1 MSTGTPDVPNN
12 GHDRSLRAGSKAGA
26 SPRRPVAS
34 SHEVRRA
41 PHVSSRSNFFFWV
54 SAPRYRGVACP
65 TRPCA
70 ARGTASTSTSRVA
83 TTTIGGGAAPPRG
96 HRTQGTTATQTAERV
111 PCACRTAPRAPPRAR
126 RHRESPA
133 LTREVYGPKAPPS
146 AARAHAGNQ
155 LRRAHARRRQHVPI
169 RVTSSGEHAC

>member
-54 SAPRYRGVACP
+54 SAPRSRGVARP

-70 ARGTASTSTSRVA
+70 ARGTASSSASTSRVA
-83 TTTIGGGAAPPRG
+83 TTTIGGG
-96 HRTQGTTATQTAERV
+96 HRTQGTTATTPDGSASPRVERH
-111 PCACRTAPRAPPRAR
+111 PGYHRDDAR
-126 RHRESPA
+126 RQSESPA
-133 LTREVYGPKAPPS
+133 LTREVYVPEGTTLGRAYPS
-146 AARAHAGNQ
+146 G
-155 LRRAHARRRQHVPI
+155 
-169 RVTSSGEHAC
+169 

>member
-70 ARGTASTSTSRVA
+70 ARGTASTSTSTA
-83 TTTIGGGAAPPRG
+83 TTGAPPAVPAGRYSFVLNPPKTHPGGG
-96 HRTQGTTATQTAERV
+96 Q
-111 PCACRTAPRAPPRAR
+111 
-126 RHRESPA
+126 
-133 LTREVYGPKAPPS
+133 
-146 AARAHAGNQ
+146 HAGPDANYLNQ
-155 LRRAHARRRQHVPI
+155 SCLGKREWLLGKR
-169 RVTSSGEHAC
+169 E